1 MWESFDPKNAQFSI
15 DHPEA
20 AGGASEGPQIPATS
34 GVLVTDLG
42 MQIFSYLQSDSW
54 ADPARRP
61 ATDASDAGALVRPE
75 SDVGLTLSET
85 PATRKPVSRGRR
97 PKLVVAV
104 LAVITVAS
112 VDVLLAQDGVPH
124 WFPAHAHELLAAL
137 PLRLA
142 ALALLV
148 NHMVRRAALRELPK
162 TLVLVGGFLFWSANQ
177 LWPRSSRAPIF
188 NDIAIA
194 LFALDVVLV
203 ILGRSPGIPT
213 KSQPPTAPPGP
224 TATR

>member
-1 MWESFDPKNAQFSI
+1 M
-15 DHPEA
+15 
-20 AGGASEGPQIPATS
+20 
-34 GVLVTDLG
+34 TDLG
-42 MQIFSYLQSDSW
+42 MQIFSYLQSDSQ

-75 SDVGLTLSET
+75 SGVGLTLSET
-85 PATRKPVSRGRR
+85 TATGKPVARGRR
-97 PKLVVAV
+97 PKLLMAA

-137 PLRLA
+137 PLGLA

-148 NHMVRRAALRELPK
+148 SHVVRRAALRELPK
-162 TLVLVGGFLFWSANQ
+162 TLVLVAGFLFWSANQ
-177 LWPRSSRAPIF
+177 LWPHSSRAPTF

-203 ILGRSPGIPT
+203 TLDRRPD
-213 KSQPPTAPPGP
+213 
-224 TATR
+224 R